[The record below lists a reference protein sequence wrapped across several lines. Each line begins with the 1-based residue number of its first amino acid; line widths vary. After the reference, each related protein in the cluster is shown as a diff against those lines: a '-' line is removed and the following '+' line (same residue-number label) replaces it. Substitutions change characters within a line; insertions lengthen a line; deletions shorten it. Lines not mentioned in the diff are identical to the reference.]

1 MGMMNMLLKQ
11 VEWLLK
17 WILLILFWIKT
28 SYLIFSASDQFA
40 INIQTVDITVQ
51 EASQGAKALASHMR
65 SEEKFD
71 HFYDH
76 VLRTLLQSP
85 LFPEERGS
93 P

>member
-1 MGMMNMLLKQ
+1 MDTFDTFFRLN
-11 VEWLLK
+11 
-17 WILLILFWIKT
+17 
-28 SYLIFSASDQFA
+28 LIFSASDQFA
-40 INIQTVDITVQ
+40 IYIRSVDITVQ
-51 EASQGAKALASHMR
+51 EAPQGAKALASHMR

-93 P
+93 H